1 MARTE
6 TSSTGERHSTGG
18 FTLMELLVV
27 LSILGLA
34 LVLAM
39 PTLGRLLPGLE
50 LRSEAHDFVNVLR
63 EARAQAIGRNEEVTV
78 VIDLERGVLEV
89 GGKVALRLS
98 RRISI
103 PVSSGDS
110 SSLALAH
117 PEIRFFPDGTS
128 TGGRLILAQGGREKH
143 VAVDWLT
150 GAVSLTE

>member
-1 MARTE
+1 MERTE

-27 LSILGLA
+27 LTILGLA

-50 LRSEAHDFVNVLR
+50 MRAEARDVANVLR
-63 EARAQAIGRNEEVTV
+63 EARARAIGRNEEVTV
-78 VIDLERGVLEV
+78 VIDLERGILEV
-89 GGKVALRLS
+89 GGKTALQLS
-98 RRISI
+98 QRISVPI
-103 PVSSGDS
+103 STGDS
-110 SSLALAH
+110 TSLALART
-117 PEIRFFPDGTS
+117 EIRFFPDGTS
-128 TGGRLILAQGGREKH
+128 TGGHLTLAQGERENH